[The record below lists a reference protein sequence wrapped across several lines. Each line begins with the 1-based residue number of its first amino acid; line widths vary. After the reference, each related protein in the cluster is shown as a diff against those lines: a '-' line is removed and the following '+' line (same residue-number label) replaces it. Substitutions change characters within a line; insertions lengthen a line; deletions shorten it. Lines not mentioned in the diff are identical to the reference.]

1 MKFGLIK
8 SKIERCLIESYKK
21 DSFKT
26 NMFVF
31 NELVL
36 ENKNLS
42 KLYFLYDELSTNKG
56 LNESLANELINQSVV
71 IYENTIN
78 KISKNDINDLNLW
91 LSEVKT
97 KNNYEHIDNLFSNNV
112 LTLENKIKSK
122 NIIVENLRNSPVKM
136 EGTLNLPVKKLVDVA
151 NKTVNNFLESLNE
164 NSKKTLI
171 KILSENE
178 DKLKLKYEVLKETV
192 VDKLEELKE
201 IENETEVISRINE
214 TIGKIQKEK
223 FDRINYFKL
232 QELYK
237 NI

>member
-1 MKFGLIK
+1 
-8 SKIERCLIESYKK
+8 
-21 DSFKT
+21 
-26 NMFVF
+26 
-31 NELVL
+31 
-36 ENKNLS
+36 
-42 KLYFLYDELSTNKG
+42 
-56 LNESLANELINQSVV
+56 VV

>member
-1 MKFGLIK
+1 MKFGPIK
-8 SKIERCLIESYKK
+8 SKIEKCLIESYKK
-21 DSFKT
+21 DSFKR

-31 NELVL
+31 NKLVL

-56 LNESLANELINQSVV
+56 LNESLATEIINQSVI

-78 KISKNDINDLNLW
+78 KISKNDLGDLNLW
-91 LSEVKT
+91 LSEIKV
-97 KNNYEHIDNLFSNNV
+97 KNNYEHIDNLFSNSV
-112 LTLENKIKSK
+112 LTLEDKIRSK
-122 NIIVENLRNSPVKM
+122 NIITENLKSSPVKM
-136 EGTLNLPVKKLVDVA
+136 EDPVNLPVKKLVDVA

-164 NSKKTLI
+164 NSKKTLM

-178 DKLKLKYEVLKETV
+178 DRLKLKYEILKETV
-192 VDKLEELKE
+192 VDKLEEMKDS
-201 IENETEVISRINE
+201 ENEPEIISKINE
-214 TIGKIQKEK
+214 TVGKIQKEK

-232 QELYK
+232 QELSK